1 MVSWGSKVRNLPPC
15 RDLVTWVR
23 RDVGPVWTG
32 RKYAWHRAVWG
43 GHVAGGRWGGH
54 CHFDT
59 SPSPQINCRDRI
71 LTNTKIGYPREGM
84 RGQGQRA
91 GAVDG
96 RRSFV
101 VVDGD
106 GYGCHQHT
114 PTVHLQSN
122 LISVP
127 TQLHRGLH
135 QFNWQRVTGPPVPN
149 LTITVLMWSEVKWS
163 GGEWSGVEWS
173 DDNKKGHFTP
183 SQARGPGIYKLC
195 DWSRSRRRST
205 FTLHTRP
212 CKPEGPSTRARNIQ
226 IMWLVEKP
234 EMVMFTLH

>member
-1 MVSWGSKVRNLPPC
+1 
-15 RDLVTWVR
+15 
-23 RDVGPVWTG
+23 
-32 RKYAWHRAVWG
+32 
-43 GHVAGGRWGGH
+43 VAGGRWGGH

-59 SPSPQINCRDRI
+59 APSPPINCRDRI

-84 RGQGQRA
+84 RGQGQGV

-127 TQLHRGLH
+127 TQSHRGLH
-135 QFNWQRVTGPPVPN
+135 QFNWQRVTGPAVPN
-149 LTITVLMWSEVKWS
+149 LTITVLM
-163 GGEWSGVEWS
+163 
-173 DDNKKGHFTP
+173 
-183 SQARGPGIYKLC
+183 
-195 DWSRSRRRST
+195 
-205 FTLHTRP
+205 
-212 CKPEGPSTRARNIQ
+212 
-226 IMWLVEKP
+226 
-234 EMVMFTLH
+234 